1 MNTQCRVAAGNGAPT
16 MSDQEHAMAV
26 SARMTPQTGQDE
38 VRLRLKPGMLRTGFV
53 DGGWWPRSRDLLAE
67 LPELADALRASVG
80 RVERVA
86 FARSMWDAVPA
97 RRRGWADGRRIG
109 LDGFAAFAP
118 DTIWVVTPTTRNT
131 PIFLVVVPPET
142 PPALAADVL
151 RQAAEGENLDEP
163 DDLLGHP
170 GRPRSRPHRPF

>member
-1 MNTQCRVAAGNGAPT
+1 M
-16 MSDQEHAMAV
+16 
-26 SARMTPQTGQDE
+26 
-38 VRLRLKPGMLRTGFV
+38 
-53 DGGWWPRSRDLLAE
+53 
-67 LPELADALRASVG
+67 
-80 RVERVA
+80 A

-118 DTIWVVTPTTRNT
+118 NTIWVVTPTTRNT

-151 RQAAEGENLDEP
+151 RQAAEAENVDEP

-170 GRPRSRPHRPF
+170 RSAPEPTAPAVLSKSQAA